1 MNKVSLKLNPY
12 QEFNTISLNEQ
23 NLSVYS
29 ELNNFMKEPFLKWA
43 GQFFDS
49 VEREL
54 NDEFDLCV
62 RSQNFEFM
70 FLQAMAKNFP
80 DCLSVE
86 RESFDL
92 DYSMEERQ
100 AFLNKVL
107 VDFPVDIETEK
118 VPVYLEKSVFMN
130 LGEGFQA
137 VSDPEEAFLIIAV
150 SDAAFPEYFQARDT
164 GIIALIGE
172 EEGLE
177 KINSCFLWKMTGD
190 QVLPLLDAVKYRFYN
205 IPYLKKVSG
214 VLQASADQMDAEQRK
229 NLALMTATDPYVS
242 VCRIPDL
249 EMGKSYQPGF
259 EIIPSTAAMPQ
270 IRMRVINEAV
280 LQGMGLELNGI
291 KPGTTV
297 VEFYKNEE
305 MIPFYRQEVN
315 VYQNNSIK
323 KIVLS
328 LHSDS
333 MGVEYAQTVGA
344 EFFPPDADDIPDVVW
359 SSSNPQVATV
369 DAGGKV
375 VSHAAGECTI
385 TLSGKETSASV
396 HLTILPQI
404 ENIELSLEEV
414 ACYVGE
420 VIPIDVKIAPGNAYN
435 KEIGWWTSDKMV
447 AVVETTATG
456 DFRIRA
462 VGIGQCT
469 LTCRAKEGS
478 AGASV
483 EMFVDST
490 FNKRRK
496 RKRMA
501 FFS

>member
-12 QEFNTISLNEQ
+12 QEFNTISLNDQ

-62 RSQNFEFM
+62 RSQNFEFL
-70 FLQAMAKNFP
+70 FLCAMAKNFP

-86 RESFDL
+86 REPFDL
-92 DYSMEERQ
+92 DYSMEERL
-100 AFLNKVL
+100 AFLNQL
-107 VDFPVDIETEK
+107 TADFPTDVEK
-118 VPVYLEKSVFMN
+118 SPVPVWLEKGVFLN

-137 VSDPEEAFLIIAV
+137 VSDPDEAFLILAV
-150 SDAAFPEYFQARDT
+150 SDAFFPQYFQSRKMK
-164 GIIALIGE
+164 IIALIGE

-177 KINSCFLWKMTGD
+177 KINACFLWKLTGD

-214 VLQASADQMDAEQRK
+214 ILQASADQMNAKQRK
-229 NLALMTATDPYVS
+229 HLALMTATDPYVS
-242 VCRIPDL
+242 VAQIPDL
-249 EMGKSYQPGF
+249 EAGKSYQPVF
-259 EIIPSTAAMPQ
+259 EILPPTAAMPQ
-270 IRMRVINEAV
+270 IRMRVLNEAV
-280 LQGMGLELNGI
+280 LQGSGRELNGI
-291 KPGTTV
+291 RPGTTV

-305 MIPFYRQEVN
+305 MIPFCRQEVN
-315 VYQNNSIK
+315 VYQNNSIQ
-323 KIVLS
+323 KIQLQ
-328 LHSDS
+328 LYADT

-344 EFFPPDADDIPDVVW
+344 EFFPPDADDIPEVVW

-369 DAGGKV
+369 DAAGKV
-375 VSHAAGECTI
+375 VSHAPGECTI
-385 TLSGKETSASV
+385 TLSGRETSASV
-396 HLTILPQI
+396 RLRILPQI
-404 ENIELSLEEV
+404 ETIQLPMDEV

-420 VIPIDVKIAPGNAYN
+420 VIPVQVNIAPENAYN
-435 KEIGWWTSDKMV
+435 KEVGWWTSDKMV

-469 LTCRAKEGS
+469 LTCRAKEGG
-478 AGASV
+478 AGASI
-483 EMFVDST
+483 EMLVDST
-490 FNKRRK
+490 FNKRKK
-496 RKRMA
+496 RKRMM

>member
-1 MNKVSLKLNPY
+1 
-12 QEFNTISLNEQ
+12 
-23 NLSVYS
+23 
-29 ELNNFMKEPFLKWA
+29 
-43 GQFFDS
+43 
-49 VEREL
+49 
-54 NDEFDLCV
+54 
-62 RSQNFEFM
+62 
-70 FLQAMAKNFP
+70 
-80 DCLSVE
+80 
-86 RESFDL
+86 
-92 DYSMEERQ
+92 
-100 AFLNKVL
+100 
-107 VDFPVDIETEK
+107 
-118 VPVYLEKSVFMN
+118 
-130 LGEGFQA
+130 
-137 VSDPEEAFLIIAV
+137 
-150 SDAAFPEYFQARDT
+150 
-164 GIIALIGE
+164 
-172 EEGLE
+172 
-177 KINSCFLWKMTGD
+177 
-190 QVLPLLDAVKYRFYN
+190 
-205 IPYLKKVSG
+205 
-214 VLQASADQMDAEQRK
+214 
-229 NLALMTATDPYVS
+229 
-242 VCRIPDL
+242 
-249 EMGKSYQPGF
+249 
-259 EIIPSTAAMPQ
+259 
-270 IRMRVINEAV
+270 
-280 LQGMGLELNGI
+280 
-291 KPGTTV
+291 
-297 VEFYKNEE
+297 